1 MTADEISLFHQ
12 IYSNK
17 EKFKA
22 VSEID
27 ADGQQLMYIS
37 LIENIRSSLT
47 YLYVFQL
54 LVLLP

>member
-1 MTADEISLFHQ
+1 MTADEISPFHQ
-12 IYSNK
+12 IYLNN

-54 LVLLP
+54 LALLP